1 MDKEDDEKYA
11 KRLKNR
17 VKTLQKKPQPEQRSP
32 EWYAARHTRVTA
44 SEAASCL
51 FKSKKTCE
59 EYVNAFNIKDFK
71 YKDTEPLNHYE
82 TREDY
87 IIKKCRAFYGE
98 NMFKDSVYTLW
109 GKKYEEVANRLYC
122 QLNNTTV
129 IEFGLLPHPRLRW
142 LAASPDGI
150 TPDGIMLEIKCPKS
164 RKINENEVPIHY
176 WVQTQIQLEVTDL
189 DFCDFFECE
198 IEELNTEQQFIEC
211 ELVDKQAKGIVL
223 QIANSGPDPKFIYP
237 PLEIKETQQYI
248 DWKNQKLEEDSTLI
262 PTYYFITKYNNQRVA
277 RSKTWFSNIKDD
289 IKNTWNTLM
298 FLQKDEE
305 NLIKY
310 RESIHKIKSKRFYD
324 KFNETVCEIEDDV
337 STFIFEETCD
347 NNNQDNQDITLNDN
361 LNTDKEC
368 DTKKDDD
375 IICLID

>member
-1 MDKEDDEKYA
+1 
-11 KRLKNR
+11 
-17 VKTLQKKPQPEQRSP
+17 
-32 EWYAARHTRVTA
+32 
-44 SEAASCL
+44 
-51 FKSKKTCE
+51 
-59 EYVNAFNIKDFK
+59 
-71 YKDTEPLNHYE
+71 
-82 TREDY
+82 
-87 IIKKCRAFYGE
+87 
-98 NMFKDSVYTLW
+98 
-109 GKKYEEVANRLYC
+109 
-122 QLNNTTV
+122 
-129 IEFGLLPHPRLRW
+129 
-142 LAASPDGI
+142 
-150 TPDGIMLEIKCPKS
+150 
-164 RKINENEVPIHY
+164 
-176 WVQTQIQLEVTDL
+176 
-189 DFCDFFECE
+189 
-198 IEELNTEQQFIEC
+198 
-211 ELVDKQAKGIVL
+211 
-223 QIANSGPDPKFIYP
+223 
-237 PLEIKETQQYI
+237 
-248 DWKNQKLEEDSTLI
+248 LEEDSTLI